1 MSNPLWLNLGCGDYE
16 LACYRNLDSKKGDT
30 IYPLADYKDGEA
42 DEVRASH
49 VLEHFP
55 HGQVADVVKEW
66 ARVLKPGAKLK
77 IAVPDFDWI
86 VKAYSNGHRGDAR
99 LEHYLFGG
107 QVDSDDYHKTFFN
120 EDKLKALLEG
130 AGLVDVKKWESDADD
145 CSSYHVSLNLEGRKP
160 LPPRQCA
167 HGVSREGA
175 GTKHSTFP
183 FGICECCRN
192 SFAKTSATMTHCRK
206 CEPAQAAQEPEPKLT
221 YAPTPTYEF
230 IKHSKGVIHV
240 GANTGQARDIYAQ
253 AGLPVVWI
261 EAISDVCRRL
271 ADNVARYP
279 NQRAL
284 NYLIADKDDH
294 PYMFKVASNDGQS
307 SSIFDFGKHTEI
319 WPDIA
324 YTHTAYIKGYTLKT
338 VLRQNA
344 VKLDEYDTLILDTQG
359 SELLVLKGAE
369 SILDKFNFIRAEAC
383 DFELYKGGCLLKDLD
398 EYLIPRGFERVMTW
412 HYKRSPQPEVE
423 RIFEALYQR
432 KTAKRPQITP
442 IYIHDEKSGAKAIYR
457 VAALASVPR
466 LGFQAH
472 MRSSEQAFAD
482 PRIPILRESGCVFW
496 EMTMQNGFNSLIKA
510 GADYIITTDYD
521 SIFTNEDVKELL
533 RLIVRY
539 PDADAIAAW
548 QASRWKDH
556 PALAGVRTQDGQWGA
571 GVPIEDMKSLDLT
584 RVDNTVYGLTIIKV
598 SAIQKMSK
606 PWFLNVPNEDGEWEH
621 GKHDADS
628 YFWWKFREAGNSLYM
643 ANRVRIG
650 HLHEDVLWLDDDFQL
665 IKQDLTDYYSKGRPF

>member
-1 MSNPLWLNLGCGDYE
+1 MLKLNLGSGSSPMEGYQ
-16 LACYRNLDSKKGDT
+16 NLDNKNGWLGHLLDTYGDGT
-30 IYPLADYKDGEA
+30 V

-49 VLEHFP
+49 ILEHFP
-55 HGQVADVVKEW
+55 HGQVAEVVKEW
-66 ARVLKPGAKLK
+66 ARVLKPGGRLK

-86 VKAYSNGHRGDAR
+86 VKAYSNGHRGDTR

-107 QVDSDDYHKTFFN
+107 QVDGDDYHKAFFN

-130 AGLVDVKKWESDADD
+130 AGLVDVKRWEADADD
-145 CSSYHVSLNLEGRKP
+145 CSAYHVSLNLEASKP
-160 LPPRQCA
+160 IPPP
-167 HGVSREGA
+167 V
-175 GTKHSTFP
+175 
-183 FGICECCRN
+183 GIKAYD
-192 SFAKTSATMTHCRK
+192 FLKDA
-206 CEPAQAAQEPEPKLT
+206 
-221 YAPTPTYEF
+221 
-230 IKHSKGVIHV
+230 KGVIHV
-240 GANTGQARDIYAQ
+240 GANSGQERDIYA
-253 AGLPVVWI
+253 GFNLPVVWI
-261 EAISDVCRRL
+261 EAFHDAFAKLGENIQG
-271 ADNVARYP
+271 YP

-284 NYLIADKDDH
+284 RCLIADEDGKEYDFH
-294 PYMFKVASNDGQS
+294 ISNNDGQS
-307 SSIFDFGKHTEI
+307 SSLFEFGDHTKI
-319 WPDIA
+319 WPDIE
-324 YTHTAYIKGYTLKT
+324 YTHRFRSETVTLRTALQRHAINT
-338 VLRQNA
+338 A
-344 VKLDEYDTLILDTQG
+344 DYDTLILDVQ
-359 SELLVLKGAE
+359 SAELLVLKGADVE
-369 SILDKFNFIRAEAC
+369 NFRFIRCEAV

-398 EYLIPRGFERVMTW
+398 EYLIPRGFERVQTW
-412 HYKRSPQPEVE
+412 RYPRPETE
-423 RIFEALYQR
+423 PGNIYEALYQKKAR
-432 KTAKRPQITP
+432 KPQITP
-442 IYIHDEKSGAKAIYR
+442 IYIEDPQTGAKALYS

-472 MRSSEQAFAD
+472 MRASEQAFAN

-556 PALAGVRTQDGQWGA
+556 QALAGVRTQNGEWGA
-571 GVPIEDMKSLDLT
+571 GVPVEDMKRLDLT
-584 RVDNTVYGLTIIKV
+584 RVDNTVYGLTIIKT
-598 SAIQKMSK
+598 SAIQKMPK
-606 PWFLNVPNEDGEWEH
+606 PWFVNIPNEQGEWEA

-650 HLHEDVLWLDDDFQL
+650 HLHEDVLWVDDDFQL